1 MKRAVTTILQRICRT
16 LPCLVLAL
24 PAQGAVM
31 ACGGDNQ
38 WPPSSY
44 QLASTAEVQ
53 GFSPDVLRAILGP
66 EAGLQIRLMPF
77 ARCLALAAQGCQA
90 QIVMAASRAP
100 ARESQF
106 LFTRPYLQLH
116 PVSLTMQP
124 MLAGSDR
131 LPWCGLNGFN
141 YQAFGLRAEE
151 VDRGSANY
159 PDLLRKL
166 RAGHCRGF
174 VEYREVWQGLLRLG
188 VLQPDQL
195 PPRVLR
201 PLPGRPA
208 VEASFM
214 ISRRMPGA
222 ELLRQQLDKGLQTMA
237 ARGELAVLL
246 KQQLP

>member
-77 ARCLALAAQGCQA
+77 ARCLALAAQGSQA

-195 PPRVLR
+195 PPLVLR